1 MSRLIAATVLLVM
14 AAEFAAPKPQHVLH
28 EVNIGE
34 NVSFDGTNASGQS
47 SLTAI
52 TIDSLGTVTVR
63 IGAAFPLL
71 RDDEGYFVRLK
82 KVRVIH

>member
-1 MSRLIAATVLLVM
+1 MRHLFKIAGLLALATELG
-14 AAEFAAPKPQHVLH
+14 ATRPAQVLH

-34 NVSFDGTNASGQS
+34 DVSFDGTNAAGQS
-47 SLTAI
+47 NAAI

-82 KVRVIH
+82 KVKVVR

>member
-1 MSRLIAATVLLVM
+1 MSRLITATVLLVL
-14 AAEFAAPKPQHVLH
+14 APEFAAPKPQRVVH

-34 NVSFDGTNASGQS
+34 DVSFDGTNVSGQS
-47 SLTAI
+47 ELAAI

-71 RDDEGYFVRLK
+71 RDDDGYFVRLK
-82 KVRVIH
+82 KVKVIH